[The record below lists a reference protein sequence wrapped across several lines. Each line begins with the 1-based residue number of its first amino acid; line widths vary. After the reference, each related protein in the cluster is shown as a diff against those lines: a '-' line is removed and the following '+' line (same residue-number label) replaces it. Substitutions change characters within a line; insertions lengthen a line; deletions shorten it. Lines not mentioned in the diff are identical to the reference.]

1 MEEIMEIRPPL
12 AHSSRMNGFT
22 LVELMIVIAIIS
34 ILASLSAPKL
44 TRQVA
49 KANLVSVHNLANQ
62 NQAAIEEFIMINDNF
77 PTNAEFEDWLIS
89 ASTDKHIDEILIDNI
104 DGITGDLKITLNT
117 LPGLDAG
124 HYFVFS
130 RSDSANWSCLSTLTS
145 DYLPSHCSTT
155 EEGDGDESL

>member
-1 MEEIMEIRPPL
+1 MEEIMEIRTRLP
-12 AHSSRMNGFT
+12 HSSKMNGFT

-77 PTNAEFEDWLIS
+77 PTSSEFEDWLITAGTNS
-89 ASTDKHIDEILIDNI
+89 YIDQILIDNT
-104 DGITGDLKITLNT
+104 DGISGDLKITLNT

-130 RSDSANWSCLSTLTS
+130 RNSSANWSCLSTLSS

-155 EEGDGDESL
+155 ENDEVESL

>member
-1 MEEIMEIRPPL
+1 MEIRTPL
-12 AHSSRMNGFT
+12 THSSKMSGFT

-49 KANLVSVHNLANQ
+49 KANLVSLHNLANQ
-62 NQAAIEEFIMINDNF
+62 NQAAIEEFIMINDSF
-77 PTNAEFEDWLIS
+77 PTSSEFEDWIIDADS
-89 ASTDKHIDEILIDNI
+89 GSHINEILLDNI
-104 DGITGDLKITLNT
+104 NGITGDLKITLNT

-130 RSDSANWSCLSTLTS
+130 RHDSANWSCLSTLTS

-155 EEGDGDESL
+155 EEDDGDENL

>member
-1 MEEIMEIRPPL
+1 MEEIMEIRTRL
-12 AHSSRMNGFT
+12 THSSRMNGFT
-22 LVELMIVIAIIS
+22 LVELMVVIAIIS

-77 PTNAEFEDWLIS
+77 PTASEFEDWLITADTIS
-89 ASTDKHIDEILIDNI
+89 HIDKILIDNT
-104 DGITGDLKITLNT
+104 DGASGDLKITLNT

-124 HYFVFS
+124 HSFVFS
-130 RSDSANWSCLSTLTS
+130 RNSSANWSCLSTLSS
-145 DYLPSHCSTT
+145 DYLPNHCSTT
-155 EEGDGDESL
+155 ESDEVESL